1 MQRVRR
7 RTCPLGKARDP
18 PGESEDDGGS
28 EVSSMGIR
36 MKQCLT
42 VLAGTLLAWVVH
54 AAPVAVVQGD
64 GSLAAGERRF
74 AQSLARHVERWY
86 REAGVEAV
94 LTNDADLKASLAG
107 KRVAVLV
114 YLSQPTAEQMAALT
128 AFVGR
133 GGKLIVCYSSS
144 AALASLMGM
153 KGEGYQKGTT
163 DGRWSQM
170 RFTGATPRGVPES
183 ILQTSQNLFVVQPL
197 PGHSQVM
204 AWWCDRQGR
213 QTAEPAWLSSSAGY
227 WMTHVLLADG
237 EAEAKG
243 RLLLALAAA
252 HDPALWQPAAARV
265 LQSAQKIGGAA
276 GTAGLLAQ
284 AEALGDS
291 ARRGRAVGAAQSA
304 QKKEREA
311 VQLLSSGKG
320 YEAWLA
326 ANDLRDRM
334 YEVYGLM
341 QTSRTGE
348 IRAVWDHSGRGL
360 YPGEWGRTCKL
371 LKDAGFSDIY
381 VNVAGAAFAHYAS
394 SVLPRSRVFEEQGD
408 QLAACVAAAKPLGLR
423 VHAWILCFSTEQATA
438 ERLEIFRT
446 RGWLLS
452 NADGGVHP
460 WLDPAVP
467 EVRALL
473 VSAVREM
480 AVNYGVDGVHLD
492 FVRYPDF
499 VSSLGPNVKARFE
512 KATGRRSADWPEDVK
527 SGALKEAFVRWRAGQ
542 VSDFVQAAHRT
553 LKRDAPG
560 KLLTAA
566 VFGKYPSCLDAVG
579 QDWESWLNI
588 GLVDYAVPMNYTEDM
603 GKFNE
608 WLAQQTRTRKQ
619 AMKVI
624 PGIGVTAAES
634 RLDAV
639 QVISQI
645 QASRRAGCPG
655 FALFDLDTTLRQ
667 EILPV
672 LRMGATAP

>member
-1 MQRVRR
+1 
-7 RTCPLGKARDP
+7 
-18 PGESEDDGGS
+18 
-28 EVSSMGIR
+28 MGIGTKR
-36 MKQCLT
+36 YLT
-42 VLAGTLLAWVVH
+42 VLAGALCAWAVH
-54 AAPVAVVQGD
+54 AVPVAVVQGD
-64 GSLAAGERRF
+64 VSLAAGERRF

-94 LTNDADLKASLAG
+94 LTNDADLKTALAG

-114 YLSQPTAEQMAALT
+114 YVSQPTAEQMGALA
-128 AFVGR
+128 AFVSR

-144 AALASLMGM
+144 GALAALMGM
-153 KGEGYQKGTT
+153 REAGYQKGST
-163 DGRWSQM
+163 DGHWSLM
-170 RFTGATPRGVPES
+170 RFTGATPRGLPES
-183 ILQTSQNLFVVQPL
+183 ILQTSQNLFVVQPVA
-197 PGHSQVM
+197 GRSQVM
-204 AWWCDRQGR
+204 AWWHDRQGR

-237 EAEAKG
+237 DAEAKG

-252 HDPALWQPAAARV
+252 HDPSLWQPAAARV
-265 LQSAQKIGGAA
+265 LQSAQKIGGLS
-276 GTAGLLAQ
+276 GTAGLLAL
-284 AEALGDS
+284 ADKMADP
-291 ARRGRAVGAAQSA
+291 ARRSKAAAAAQMA
-304 QKKEREA
+304 MKKEREA
-311 VQLLSSGKG
+311 VQLLGAGKG
-320 YEAWLA
+320 FEAWSA
-326 ANDLRDRM
+326 ANELRERM
-334 YEVYGLM
+334 YEVYGM
-341 QTSRTGE
+341 TQASRKGE

-371 LKDAGFSDIY
+371 LKDAGFSDLY

-438 ERLEIFRT
+438 ERLEVFRT
-446 RGWLLS
+446 RGWLLT
-452 NADGGVHP
+452 NADGSARA

-467 EVRALL
+467 EVRAAL
-473 VSAVREM
+473 VGAVREM

-499 VSSLGPNVKARFE
+499 ASSLGPTVKSRFE
-512 KATGRRSADWPEDVK
+512 KAAGRRSADWPEDVK

-588 GLVDYAVPMNYTEDM
+588 GLVDYVVPMNYTEDM

-639 QVISQI
+639 QVIDQI